1 MARGLQNSIMVLF
14 VVTMAAGLGWNRA
27 QNEDTFMSTEEKAF
41 KGYETDNAI
50 TFRYGQSHKGS
61 GPEAFNGSASWPRL
75 SIEIS
80 FEEGQEEV
88 VGRMIENLLKTTGVI
103 AGECPGCG
111 VPRIKS
117 RYCDECKE
125 KGLADEA

>member
-41 KGYETDNAI
+41 KGKI
-50 TFRYGQSHKGS
+50 GKGS